1 MTARRASDDDAG
13 MKRRT
18 FLTFCSSTG
27 LSPVIGSW
35 AASPNDTPNIA
46 SVGVGGKGWADS
58 QGAAAFANMQAFCDV
73 NTGRTKRKGGYF
85 LAAEKWPKANKYADW
100 REMLEKEGETL
111 DGITVTTPD
120 HMHAPITMT
129 ALRMGIACY
138 TQKPLTRTIYE
149 SRMISAAAKEAGV
162 ATQMGNQHH
171 NGRTYK
177 TLVNLIRNGAVGKIK
192 EVHCWSDRPVWPQGI
207 ARPDG
212 TSEVP
217 ETLDWN
223 LWLGGAPDRPFHDA
237 YQPFNWR
244 GWFDFGA
251 GALGDM
257 GAHIIDPPVWAL
269 ELGPALTV
277 SYEGPETMPET
288 FPKAER
294 IHYVFK
300 GTKLTKGE
308 QLALTWHD
316 GDKRPDL
323 TACGLPADFKLAG
336 GGSLYI
342 GESGTIVV
350 GHGSSA
356 LPAIFQDGKSAG
368 IDFEVIDGVNHYEQ
382 WINAIRGEGETT
394 SNFAYAGPLTE
405 TVLLGTIVCRFPGQ
419 TLEWNPGA
427 MKFNNSAEATGLVSQ
442 PYRKGWEVEGLG

>member
-1 MTARRASDDDAG
+1 

-18 FLTFCSSTG
+18 FLTFCSATG

-35 AASPNDTPNIA
+35 ASSPNETPNIA

-73 NTGRTKRKGGYF
+73 NQGRTKRKGGF
-85 LAAEKWPKANKYADW
+85 FHAAEKWPKANTYADW
-100 REMLEKEGETL
+100 REMLEKEGDKI

-129 ALRMGIACY
+129 ALKLGIACY
-138 TQKPLTRTIYE
+138 TQKPLTRTVHE
-149 SRMISAAAKEAGV
+149 SRAITAAAKEAGV

-177 TLVNLIRNGAVGKIK
+177 TLVKLIRDGVVGKIK
-192 EVHCWSDRPVWPQGI
+192 KVHTWSNRPVWPQGI
-207 ARPDG
+207 VRPDG
-212 TSEVP
+212 TPEIP

-223 LWLGGAPDRPFHDA
+223 LWLGVAPDRPFHNA

-269 ELGPALTV
+269 ELKAPLTV
-277 SYEGPETMPET
+277 SYEGPEPMPET
-288 FPKAER
+288 FPKTER
-294 IHYVFK
+294 IHYVFE
-300 GTKLTKGE
+300 GTEFTTGKRLE
-308 QLALTWHD
+308 MTWHD
-316 GDKRPDL
+316 GDKRPDRA
-323 TACGLPADFKLAG
+323 ACRLPANYKFPS

-342 GESGTIVV
+342 GESGTIVA
-350 GHGSSA
+350 GHGSKN
-356 LPAIFQDGKSAG
+356 LPEIFENGKSPG
-368 IDFEVIDGVNHYEQ
+368 IEIQAVEGANHYQQ
-382 WINAIRGEGETT
+382 WINTIRGEDKTT
-394 SNFAYAGPLTE
+394 SHFGYAGPLTE
-405 TVLLGTIVCRFPGQ
+405 TVLLGTVVCRFPGQ
-419 TLEWNPGA
+419 TLEWNPKEL
-427 MKFNNSAEATGLVSQ
+427 KFDNSPEASALLKQ
-442 PYRKGWEVEGLG
+442 PYRKGWEVEGLS